1 MQTATIFVFFSLG
14 NGRRI
19 ETFVPVISA
28 FPLFRLCF
36 SFIQIV
42 DFMAAVLL
50 GDKPFSDLGRSHIY
64 ICPFVNLNIF
74 CILKFKF
81 KFSNFKVAYLKLRKD
96 T

>member
-1 MQTATIFVFFSLG
+1 
-14 NGRRI
+14 
-19 ETFVPVISA
+19 
-28 FPLFRLCF
+28 
-36 SFIQIV
+36 
-42 DFMAAVLL
+42 MAAVLF

-81 KFSNFKVAYLKLRKD
+81 KFSNFKVAYFKLRED

>member
-1 MQTATIFVFFSLG
+1 MFSFLL
-14 NGRRI
+14 
-19 ETFVPVISA
+19 ETVGELKHSFQ
-28 FPLFRLCF
+28 LFLRSNCSVCDF

-42 DFMAAVLL
+42 DFMAAVLF